1 MILLL
6 LPAFRLTVVC
16 KVPTVF
22 QLPVLAKF
30 NVTGLPSFTLNCAE
44 RAAPLR

>member
-1 MILLL
+1 MVL

-16 KVPTVF
+16 KVPTVV
-22 QLPVLAKF
+22 QLPKLAKL
-30 NVTGLPSFTLNCAE
+30 NVTGLPPFTLNCAE